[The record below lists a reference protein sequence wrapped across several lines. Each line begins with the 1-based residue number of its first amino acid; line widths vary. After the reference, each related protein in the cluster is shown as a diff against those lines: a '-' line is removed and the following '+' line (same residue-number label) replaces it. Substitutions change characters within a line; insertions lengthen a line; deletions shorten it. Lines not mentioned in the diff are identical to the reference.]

1 MVSVAEA
8 LRAATARLQHI
19 ADNPR
24 LEARLLLSHALGVT
38 PADLIRDPGKAVDA
52 SELEH
57 LLGRREAREPI
68 ALILGRREFWS
79 LNFLVSGATLVPR
92 PESETVI
99 EAALAVFAAKSP
111 PVRILDLGTGTG
123 CLLLALLREFPG
135 AFGVG
140 VDISVDATRLARC
153 NAKRLG
159 LADRSA
165 FVCSDWTNALCGKF
179 DLIVSNPPYVAT
191 SEITRLM
198 VEVAVYEPLGALDG
212 GIDGYDAYRLILPS
226 VDSNLK
232 AGGAAIFEVGAGQ
245 SRVVSALAREHG
257 FSAASRCDLAGIER
271 AIVLAQRTS

>member
-271 AIVLAQRTS
+271 AIVLARRTS